1 MRLLKRNKQQI
12 YYKLYVDKKPIK
24 NEYGHE
30 TGEYEVIY
38 SDPESLKVNI
48 SPARGETST
57 RQFGDYLNYERVI
70 ITDWMECP
78 IDESSILWVDNLDTS
93 KPHDYIVKRVA
104 KSLNS
109 VSIAVSKVSVSA

>member
-12 YYKLYVDKKPIK
+12 YYALYEGKESIK
-24 NEYGHE
+24 DEYGNL
-30 TGEYEVIY
+30 TGEYEIKY

-70 ITDWMECP
+70 ITD
-78 IDESSILWVDNLDTS
+78 
-93 KPHDYIVKRVA
+93 
-104 KSLNS
+104 
-109 VSIAVSKVSVSA
+109 